1 MRIPKELLD
10 IRMLGEMQA
19 FALRD
24 SHPFSVQAIVL
35 GGGAKEKGYIR
46 RGDSPNDLDLKVFD
60 FFKQK
65 DMNSGCYIECGA
77 NNGFS
82 QSNTLLL
89 EQLGWTGILIEA
101 DPRLSEESKKY
112 RPDNII
118 YNAALV
124 GPSYTEKTIEGMFA
138 KYYGYTARELQEK
151 AKNMTADERKAFF
164 GSIYEACLTGKIAS
178 AEDISETEDFIK
190 IEVPAETLFSVLQTY
205 GKKPWGIDFFS
216 LDVEGL
222 EYEVLSGLN
231 LEYYRPKYILTE
243 VSGRT
248 AKNKIDLLMHNSKY
262 KEVAN
267 FDNHDIMYEAQ

>member
-1 MRIPKELLD
+1 MRIPKELLNICPEVTED
-10 IRMLGEMQA
+10 
-19 FALRD
+19 
-24 SHPFSVQAIVL
+24 
-35 GGGAKEKGYIR
+35 GYIR

-65 DMNSGCYIECGA
+65 DMNSGYYIECGA

-89 EQLGWTGILIEA
+89 EQLGWAGILIEA
-101 DPRLSEESKKY
+101 DPRLSEESKIY

-138 KYYGYTARELQEK
+138 KYYGYTVRELQEK
-151 AKNMTADERKAFF
+151 AKNMAADERKAFF
-164 GSIYEACLTGKIAS
+164 GSIYQACLTGKVVS
-178 AEDISETEDFIK
+178 SPEDISETEDFIN

-231 LEYYRPKYILTE
+231 LEYYRPKYILVE
-243 VSGRT
+243 VFERA
-248 AKNKIDLLMHNSKY
+248 AKNKIDLLMHNGKY